1 MHGGVPGPPRLHS
14 TTVSGGMDGWGEGG
28 REGEIGRWREAR
40 RDRKYERQERCERIK
55 ASPVDKRR
63 KDGPGRCSKIPV
75 FLLSL
80 ICFCLC
86 DKRL

>member
-1 MHGGVPGPPRLHS
+1 
-14 TTVSGGMDGWGEGG
+14 MDGGEGG
-28 REGEIGRWREAR
+28 REGKMGGWREAR

-55 ASPVDKRR
+55 ASPVDKKR

-75 FLLSL
+75 FLSL